1 MATIQDVANRV
12 GITKGVVSAYL
23 NDPHTTR
30 VSAATKERIDAAVAE
45 LGYVP
50 NVHARNL
57 STKRSN
63 LVTVLVLFRESL
75 FRNPGVNEILSG
87 AADVLSSFDYGLV
100 FPAQGS
106 GSLLDM
112 ARRQIRTHS
121 GNDGYLVIGTRYAT
135 TTDITQTI
143 EELEAR
149 GTPFVVTNMTEL
161 SMPVNQV
168 AFNPNASAV
177 AIRNLYN
184 LGHRRILVLGGT
196 GHDPR
201 TNHELAL
208 VRRTL
213 EEHGIDEGDDYF
225 RFGGYEFR
233 PARDAVLQ
241 AIDEGLDFTA
251 IFALARHMAMGAGQA
266 LTERGVR
273 VPEEVTISTFAES
286 RFLDYYHFPYIV
298 TERDYFR
305 MGREGAS
312 LLMSEI
318 ENRAEH
324 ARYRPQTVR
333 LDCRLVLNE
342 AVASVPARTEAPDG

>member
-1 MATIQDVANRV
+1 MATIQDVADKV

-23 NDPHTTR
+23 NDPETTR
-30 VSAATKERIDAAVAE
+30 VSAATKQKIDAAVAE
-45 LGYVP
+45 LGYVR
-50 NVHARNL
+50 NVHARSL
-57 STKRSN
+57 SSRRSN
-63 LVTVLVLFRESL
+63 LITVLVLFRESL

-112 ARRQIRTHS
+112 ARRQIREHS
-121 GNDGYLVIGTRYAT
+121 GNDGYLLIGTRYAT
-135 TTDITQTI
+135 RTDITRTI
-143 EELEAR
+143 SELEDR

-161 SMPVNQV
+161 PMRLNQIV
-168 AFNPNASAV
+168 FNPNASAV
-177 AIRNLYN
+177 AIRNLHN

-201 TNHELAL
+201 TDHDLAL
-208 VRRTL
+208 VRSTL
-213 EEHGIDEGDDYF
+213 EEYGIDEGEEYF

-241 AIDEGLDFTA
+241 ALDDGLDFTA

-266 LTERGVR
+266 LAERGVR

-305 MGREGAS
+305 MGREGAG

-318 ENRAEH
+318 ETRA
-324 ARYRPQTVR
+324 AQAGYRPQTVR

-342 AVASVPARTEAPDG
+342 AVASVPARKEAMDG